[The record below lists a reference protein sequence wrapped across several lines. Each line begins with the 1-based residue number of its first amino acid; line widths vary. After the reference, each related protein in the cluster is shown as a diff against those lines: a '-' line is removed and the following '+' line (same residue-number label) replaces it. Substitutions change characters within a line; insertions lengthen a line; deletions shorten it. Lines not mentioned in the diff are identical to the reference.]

1 MVRALRALPDGVGSP
16 DNLNIVFVLI
26 GYTDHDPAEPPP
38 PAATGWSAWLAERA
52 AALATNDVFAPLFG
66 LYNGMDAHEAHL
78 AREMKLAGQATVVDP
93 NPYLSRMDGAN
104 GVDYAAIVLCPG
116 RIQYDGST
124 IDHYDPPMDW
134 SLSGE
139 AKRYIE
145 NSVLPDEGACAA
157 KANVKAISEVITRL
171 RE

>member
-1 MVRALRALPDGVGSP
+1 MRRRIQTTVVKRNRIYYCYPTRRYYIFGGQ
-16 DNLNIVFVLI
+16 FVTSSHLYDAKAHGLQLLI

-116 RIQYDGST
+116 RIQ
-124 IDHYDPPMDW
+124 
-134 SLSGE
+134 
-139 AKRYIE
+139 
-145 NSVLPDEGACAA
+145 
-157 KANVKAISEVITRL
+157 
-171 RE
+171 